1 MLLPGD
7 NAPDFTLPDFNNN
20 DVKLSS
26 FRGQKVILYF
36 YPKDDTP
43 GCTQEACDFTQ
54 LRNNI
59 KKKNA
64 VVIGISQD
72 AVKTHLKFIQK
83 YELRVTLLSDP
94 DAKVIKSY
102 GAWGEKM
109 RFGNKYE
116 GILRTTFL
124 INEEGEITNV
134 WENVKVDG
142 HSMEVYEYL

>member
-7 NAPDFTLPDFNNN
+7 KAPDFTLPDANGN
-20 DVKLSS
+20 DVRLSS
-26 FRGQKVILYF
+26 LRGQKVILYF

-64 VVIGISQD
+64 VVLGISRD
-72 AVKTHLKFIQK
+72 APRAHAKFIKK
-83 YELRVTLLSDP
+83 YELRVPLLSDQ
-94 DAKVIKSY
+94 DGKVVKAY
-102 GAWGEKM
+102 GAWGEKD
-109 RFGNKYE
+109 RFGKKYE
-116 GILRTTFL
+116 GIVRTTFL